1 MFFCPGRMTR
11 FLPCLPWVAGCLL
24 WMTVEASRPAEAP
37 NPVLPAGK
45 ESSGPKV
52 GGFTPASAT
61 ERGVKAAATFAIL
74 AHQKALREKPA
85 SQAGSGSQTP
95 PAPRLELVRILGA
108 EQQVVAGLNYRLQLR
123 VTLDGEEKTAE
134 ALVWWQA
141 WRKPEPYQLTSW
153 TWK

>member
-11 FLPCLPWVAGCLL
+11 FLPCLPRVAGCLL

-61 ERGVKAAATFAIL
+61 ERGVNAAATFAIQ

-108 EQQVVAGLNYRLQLR
+108 EQQVVSGLNYRLQLR

>member
-1 MFFCPGRMTR
+1 MTSSSQRLRM
-11 FLPCLPWVAGCLL
+11 LAVALL
-24 WMTVEASRPAEAP
+24 SMNVEAGRPAETP
-37 NPVLPAGK
+37 IPVLPAGK

-52 GGFTPASAT
+52 GGFTPASIT
-61 ERGVKAAATFAIL
+61 ERGVKAAATFAIQ
-74 AHQKALREKPA
+74 AHQQALREKPA
-85 SQAGSGSQTP
+85 GPAGSGSQPP
-95 PAPRLELVRILGA
+95 PAPRLELLRILGA
-108 EQQVVAGLNYRLQLR
+108 EQQVVAGLNYRLKLR

>member
-1 MFFCPGRMTR
+1 MTSS
-11 FLPCLPWVAGCLL
+11 FHLPILLAGCLL
-24 WMTVEASRPAEAP
+24 WAPTDPVTPPVTRTERDPRAGEASA
-37 NPVLPAGK
+37 AGK
-45 ESSGPKV
+45 PDSGDKP
-52 GGFTPASAT
+52 GGFRSVSAT
-61 ERGVKAAATFAIL
+61 ERGVKAAATFAIQ
-74 AHQKALREKPA
+74 AHQPALREKPA
-85 SQAGSGSQTP
+85 GQAGSGSQPP
-95 PAPRLELVRILGA
+95 PAPRLELVRILRA